1 MRKLLKII
9 RNQAM
14 DSSDQKLIDNLRNEA
29 AKERSIRRDITD
41 LKNGLI
47 KQISSTSS
55 KKAEKQIRYF
65 KPKWIFALG
74 GTCLV
79 LTLALFTPESKLRL
93 LIPGEREKLDRQIQV
108 LQELESLQNDFQVS
122 LNTLGESLNIS
133 SLTELSPGW
142 TDMLPGYQ
150 ALLSLTDIREE
161 FLQVSPFDILQI
173 PQNSD
178 FKFLYQKE
186 WDLIKNEII
195 GQKSRKRST

>member
-79 LTLALFTPESKLRL
+79 LTLALFTPESKLKL
-93 LIPGEREKLDRQIQV
+93 LIPDEREKLDRQIQV

>member
-79 LTLALFTPESKLRL
+79 LTLALFTPESKLKL

-142 TDMLPGYQ
+142 IDMLPGYQ

>member
-79 LTLALFTPESKLRL
+79 LTLALFTPESKLKL

>member
-79 LTLALFTPESKLRL
+79 LTLALFTPESKLKL

-133 SLTELSPGW
+133 SLTELSPEW